1 MIPPFWR
8 RDLTR
13 EIDLVEEVARIHG
26 YDKIPEDASVP
37 MVPSHRT
44 REDRVLARVRHALA
58 PTRPRGT
65 TRRARRTVSSRGWP
79 LRQPAVFLLV
89 VTANRD

>member
-26 YDKIPEDASVP
+26 YDQIPEDASVP

-44 REDRVLARVRHALA
+44 REDRVLARVRHVLW
-58 PTRPRGT
+58 PPVS
-65 TRRARRTVSSRGWP
+65 TRR
-79 LRQPAVFLLV
+79 
-89 VTANRD
+89 